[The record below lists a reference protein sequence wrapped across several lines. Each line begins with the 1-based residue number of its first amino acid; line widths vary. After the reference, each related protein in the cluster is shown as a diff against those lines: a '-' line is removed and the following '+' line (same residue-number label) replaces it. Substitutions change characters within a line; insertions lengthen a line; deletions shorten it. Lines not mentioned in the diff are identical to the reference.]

1 MGLSSII
8 FAISMAIPDLIF
20 VPAPRLIEMR
30 EGECEAR
37 AKSRQQ
43 EEWGAY
49 APDDYILD
57 TLRAALEC
65 VSVPGEGKSIS
76 LSLSIDPAEAP
87 HDQGYVLEIE
97 KSGIRLVA
105 HDLAGLRHGAMTL
118 KQLARQYAGKGAL
131 PCLRIE
137 DWPDFPHRGIMLDVA
152 RCKVPEMDTLRRLVD
167 TFAEWKINQLQMYTE
182 HTFAYR
188 NHPEVWID
196 ASPMTPAQIRALDAY
211 CRERG
216 IELVPNQNS
225 FGHMGRWL
233 SLPCYASLAETP
245 GGSDLCPVDPGSIAL
260 IEDMYNSLL
269 PCFSSGQVNVGC
281 DETWTLG
288 QGRSK
293 EACEARGT
301 GVVYLEFLMKIHA
314 ICARHGRTMQFWGD
328 IIMNHPELIPQL
340 PKDIIAM
347 EWGYEANH
355 PFADHGKKFAES
367 GVAFYVVPGTS
378 TWNTFAGKTD
388 NALANLRNAAE
399 NGLANGAIGYLI
411 TDWGDGGHWQFE
423 PASYLGFAYGAG
435 VSWCADA
442 NVDLDITRA
451 LDTHVFK
458 DSAGVMGRLIYDLG
472 NAYQVSEY
480 VPGNSSVYYYL
491 IRHRHDQPL
500 DPALKADALHATI
513 ERIDAVMAPLDNAA
527 MNRPDADLIQ
537 GELRMTADL
546 MRFACRLGIARIET
560 NAENIAAIP
569 QGRRT
574 ALAAELEA
582 LLPEFRQLWLARN
595 RSGGLKE
602 STGHFEN
609 LADRLNRE

>member
-1 MGLSSII
+1 MPL
-8 FAISMAIPDLIF
+8 FAVILAASAAVDLIF
-20 VPAPRLIEMR
+20 VPAPRMLDMR
-30 EGECEAR
+30 EGLCEAR

-43 EEWGAY
+43 EEWGAQ
-49 APDDYILD
+49 APDAYILE
-57 TLRAALEC
+57 TLRAALD
-65 VSVPGEGKSIS
+65 SVYEPGEGKTIS

-87 HDQGYVLEIE
+87 HDQGYVLEVE
-97 KSGIRLVA
+97 KGGIRLAA

-196 ASPMTPAQIRALDAY
+196 ASPMTPAQIRVLDAY

-233 SLPCYASLAETP
+233 SLPRYASLAETP

-288 QGRSK
+288 KGRSK
-293 EACEARGT
+293 EACEERGT

-314 ICARHGRTMQFWGD
+314 ICAKHGRTMQFWGD

-340 PKDIIAM
+340 PEDIIAM

-388 NALANLRNAAE
+388 NAMANLRNAAE

-423 PASYLGFAYGAG
+423 PASYPGFAYGAG
-435 VSWCADA
+435 VSWSAAA
-442 NVDLDITRA
+442 NAELDIVRA
-451 LDTHVFK
+451 LDTHVFE
-458 DSAGVMGRLIYDLG
+458 DEAGVMGRLSFDLG
-472 NAYQVSEY
+472 NAYQVSGY
-480 VPGNSSVYYYL
+480 VPGNSSVFYYL

-527 MNRPDADLIQ
+527 MNRPDADLIK

-569 QGRRT
+569 QERRNV
-574 ALAAELEA
+574 LAAELEA
-582 LLPEFRQLWLARN
+582 ILPEFRQLWLARN

-602 STGHFEN
+602 STGHFED
-609 LADRLNRE
+609 LIDRLRE